1 MSFAEN
7 TSKNIGKNISKSWS
21 NKYRQKLL
29 YHTKQPATNA
39 LKTASKISIEKL
51 AEAISDFSHNKITKV
66 SRSLPQNSS
75 ETVEIT
81 TEDTGFG
88 RVIQKERYISPE
100 KKRQQIIKD
109 LRLIVDF

>member
-39 LKTASKISIEKL
+39 LKTASKIAIEKL

-75 ETVEIT
+75 ETVEIQDLI
-81 TEDTGFG
+81 EKYRKKD
-88 RVIQKERYISPE
+88 IYLQK
-100 KKRQQIIKD
+100 KKDSKLLKI
-109 LRLIVDF
+109 

>member
-75 ETVEIT
+75 ETVEIQDLI
-81 TEDTGFG
+81 EKYRKKD
-88 RVIQKERYISPE
+88 IYLQK
-100 KKRQQIIKD
+100 KKDSKLLKI
-109 LRLIVDF
+109 

>member
-75 ETVEIT
+75 ETVEIQDLI
-81 TEDTGFG
+81 EKYRKKD
-88 RVIQKERYISPE
+88 IYLQK
-100 KKRQQIIKD
+100 KKTANY
-109 LRLIVDF
+109 